1 MLRLLL
7 FPIYLVVFLW
17 KLIFLGAVV
26 LLLWWWLTRRGR
38 ARR

>member
-7 FPIYLVVFLW
+7 FPIYRVFFLW